1 MPISNAPQPSTTRRV
16 RSLPAVQGTSC
27 GLFSPERFFL
37 LAAITLIIIS
47 TLAPFESSFSRTEL
61 VARFQDG
68 ATTSLRDFLKLAVHL
83 IAFFV
88 LGGLIASVYDKSLHP
103 SGFKRFAA
111 LAILF
116 CAALELAQL
125 FQLSRHA
132 RVLDFLFN
140 SAGLL
145 LGLRTAIRWEP
156 VRRIRLTLQSRARH
170 YSLGLPAFAFM
181 IALGLWSFV
190 GLRPLM
196 GSLWM
201 DWNTTY
207 PLVIANE
214 TDGSRPWLGEIRYVG
229 IYDRALDLKEISSA
243 SVRQRGF
250 GESGLLAGYDFTHAG
265 AAEVWP
271 QGSLRSRDLV
281 VRIPPNC
288 IWEDHGGIVLKE
300 GTVLTTRGLA
310 SGLTKAISSS
320 GAFSVE
326 AWIRPANQGQTGP
339 ARIVG
344 ISDSIW
350 RRNFTLGEEDSSAVF
365 RVRNTTNGPNGADQE
380 LEVKDAIRNSLQHL
394 VAIYDHG
401 VSMMLRDGRLL
412 SPVLDLRENKRDS
425 WTGGRALPPA
435 SSQGFC
441 SLFWLLCRRMLSSA
455 LSRSAACATSP
466 PCSPPQ

>member
-1 MPISNAPQPSTTRRV
+1 
-16 RSLPAVQGTSC
+16 
-27 GLFSPERFFL
+27 
-37 LAAITLIIIS
+37 
-47 TLAPFESSFSRTEL
+47 
-61 VARFQDG
+61 
-68 ATTSLRDFLKLAVHL
+68 
-83 IAFFV
+83 
-88 LGGLIASVYDKSLHP
+88 
-103 SGFKRFAA
+103 
-111 LAILF
+111 
-116 CAALELAQL
+116 
-125 FQLSRHA
+125 
-132 RVLDFLFN
+132 
-140 SAGLL
+140 
-145 LGLRTAIRWEP
+145 
-156 VRRIRLTLQSRARH
+156 
-170 YSLGLPAFAFM
+170 
-181 IALGLWSFV
+181 
-190 GLRPLM
+190 
-196 GSLWM
+196 M

-326 AWIRPANQGQTGP
+326 AWIRPANRGQTGP

-365 RVRNTTNGPNGADQE
+365 RVRNETNGPNGADQE

-401 VSMMLRDGRLL
+401 VSMILRDGRLL
-412 SPVLDLRENKRDS
+412 SPVLDLREPS
-425 WTGGRALPPA
+425 LIFGLGPGVPGRAVAGVLLALLIAVPLYSMLVLLRAERLRHLIAVLTAVVIGALPYAISCLVVGGPWRHEFFLWMSA
-435 SSQGFC
+435 G
-441 SLFWLLCRRMLSSA
+441 LLVAYPMSFSYVYRR
-455 LSRSAACATSP
+455 
-466 PCSPPQ
+466 PQR